1 MVSLFT
7 ASFTIVDT
15 YSCPTVT
22 AKLNDRS
29 IVFSYRQDDDESL
42 KYCTSGLDIP
52 ARSALRPIMAEST
65 KRS

>member
-42 KYCTSGLDIP
+42 KYCTRGLDIP
-52 ARSALRPIMAEST
+52 ARNALRPSMAGTT
-65 KRS
+65 K